1 MKIEEVESQLQS
13 ALSSQLQTLLEPL
26 VPSGYRAHFYFY
38 DKNGKK
44 KRKDAAAE
52 NWSPESGQIQ
62 IWFYPEG
69 QSSSGTRTEELRGAS
84 VAISQAPL
92 CDESKLDEPAPV
104 GPLAD
109 LVRVLALAE
118 RRPGFEFVSLK
129 WFRDSALPAGG
140 YGWAKGEG
148 ARQDVLRDAIA
159 RRLILTNKVANPRDP
174 QFPVTTIRLNR
185 LMPEVQKILGETS
198 DLAESD
204 FHPVEIPGE
213 PMSATIIKERRQ
225 Q

>member
-13 ALSSQLQTLLEPL
+13 ALSDQLQNLLQPL
-26 VPSGYRAHFYFY
+26 IPAGYRAHFYLY

-52 NWSPESGQIQ
+52 NWSPASGQIQ
-62 IWFYPEG
+62 IWFYPEEKVAPG
-69 QSSSGTRTEELRGAS
+69 DGAGRDRCPT
-84 VAISQAPL
+84 AATSQTPVPS
-92 CDESKLDEPAPV
+92 ESKMDRATPV

-109 LVRVLALAE
+109 LVRVLSLAE

-140 YGWAKGEG
+140 YEWAK
-148 ARQDVLRDAIA
+148 AVATRQDVLRGAIA
-159 RRLILTNKVANPRDP
+159 KRLILTSKVANPKDP
-174 QFPVTTIRLNR
+174 QFPVTAIRLNR
-185 LMPEVQKILGETS
+185 LMPEVQKILGEAS
-198 DLAESD
+198 ELAESD

-213 PMSATIIKERRQ
+213 PMSATIIRERRQ